1 MERLSVA
8 DVPAVH
14 HRLFH
19 LPYQRHRRD
28 QPRAVRSARGRDR
41 AGRRVPYRVQLAQI
55 RAIFHGRVRQYD
67 DSFGAG
73 DDAVLGRMEWAGRRN
88 LPLAGPRLVPGE
100 SLLLPV
106 PLHLA
111 AGDAAAF
118 PLRPV
123 DEFRVEGVVAG
134 GALQHRPGF
143 GHRSL
148 VLVSL
153 LWNFPT
159 FSFWVSPRWP

>member
-88 LPLAGPRLVPGE
+88 LPLAGPRLVSGK
-100 SLLLPV
+100 SILLLFLYILLPRTLPPFRFDPLMDFGLEV
-106 PLHLA
+106 AVAAAVLHL
-111 AGDAAAF
+111 
-118 PLRPV
+118 R
-123 DEFRVEGVVAG
+123 
-134 GALQHRPGF
+134 
-143 GHRSL
+143 
-148 VLVSL
+148 LVS
-153 LWNFPT
+153 
-159 FSFWVSPRWP
+159 